1 MNNALRS
8 AQLMYDLA
16 EPDCTESFI
25 DTAAGDA
32 WATDAA
38 DRLMDCNPL
47 VIGNRER
54 LGAFAL
60 ADKLAELTC
69 QAADDD
75 DDGNFAAMILYAA
88 LGEGDKA
95 RAAFEAFMGRKFVET
110 LAYEMVAEFAEE
122 YAGSLSE
129 VDYD

>member
-8 AQLMYDLA
+8 AQFRHDMA

-25 DTAAGDA
+25 DTVAGDA
-32 WATDAA
+32 WASDAA
-38 DRLMDCNPL
+38 DRLMECKPL
-47 VIGNRER
+47 KIGNLER

-60 ADKLAELTC
+60 ADKLAERTC
-69 QAADDD
+69 EAFDP
-75 DDGNFAAMILYAA
+75 DGNFAAMILYAA

-95 RAAFEAFMGRKFVET
+95 RAAFEAFMGRKFVEN

-122 YAGSLSE
+122 YAGTLGN
-129 VDYD
+129 D

>member
-1 MNNALRS
+1 MNKALQS

-16 EPDCTESFI
+16 EPDCTEAFI

-32 WATDAA
+32 WATGAA
-38 DRLMDCNPL
+38 EQLMDCKPL
-47 VIGNRER
+47 KIGNIER

-60 ADKLAELTC
+60 ADKLVELTC
-69 QAADDD
+69 NAYDE
-75 DDGNFAAMILYAA
+75 DGNFSAMILYAA

-95 RAAFEAFMGRKFVET
+95 RAAFEAFMGRKYVEE

-122 YAGSLSE
+122 YAGTLG
-129 VDYD
+129 DD

>member
-25 DTAAGDA
+25 DTVAGDA

-38 DRLMDCNPL
+38 DRLMECKPL

-75 DDGNFAAMILYAA
+75 GNFSAMILYAA

-95 RAAFEAFMGRKFVET
+95 RAAFEAFMGRKYVEN
-110 LAYEMVAEFAEE
+110 LAYEMAAEFADE
-122 YAGSLSE
+122 YARTLG
-129 VDYD
+129 DD

>member
-25 DTAAGDA
+25 DTVAGDA
-32 WATDAA
+32 WATGAA
-38 DRLMDCNPL
+38 EQLMECKPL
-47 VIGNRER
+47 VIGNIER

-60 ADKLAELTC
+60 ADKLAVLTC
-69 QAADDD
+69 EAADE
-75 DDGNFAAMILYAA
+75 DGNFAAMILYAA

-95 RAAFEAFMGRKFVET
+95 RAAFEAFMGRKFVEN
-110 LAYEMVAEFAEE
+110 LAYEMVAEFADE
-122 YAGSLSE
+122 YAGTLG
-129 VDYD
+129 DD

>member
-8 AQLMYDLA
+8 AQLIYDLA

-38 DRLMDCNPL
+38 EQLMECKPL
-47 VIGNRER
+47 VIGNREV

-60 ADKLAELTC
+60 ADKLAELTSE
-69 QAADDD
+69 AFDP
-75 DDGNFAAMILYAA
+75 DGNFSAMILYAA

-110 LAYEMVAEFAEE
+110 LAYEMVAEFADE
-122 YAGSLSE
+122 YAGTLG
-129 VDYD
+129 DD

>member
-1 MNNALRS
+1 
-8 AQLMYDLA
+8 MYDLA

-25 DTAAGDA
+25 DTVAGDA

-38 DRLMDCNPL
+38 DRLMECKPL
-47 VIGNRER
+47 VIGNIER

-75 DDGNFAAMILYAA
+75 GNFSAMILYAA

-95 RAAFEAFMGRKFVET
+95 RAAFEAFMGRKFVES

-122 YAGSLSE
+122 YAGTLG
-129 VDYD
+129 DD

>member
-25 DTAAGDA
+25 DTVAGDA

-38 DRLMDCNPL
+38 DQLMECKPL

-54 LGAFAL
+54 LEAFAL

-69 QAADDD
+69 QAAD

-95 RAAFEAFMGRKFVET
+95 RAAFEAFMGRKFVEN
-110 LAYEMVAEFAEE
+110 LAYEMVSEFADE
-122 YAGSLSE
+122 YAETLGDD
-129 VDYD
+129 DYE

>member
-1 MNNALRS
+1 MNNAIRA
-8 AQLMYDLA
+8 AQWRHDMA

-25 DTAAGDA
+25 DTVAGDA

-38 DRLMDCNPL
+38 DRLMECKPL

-69 QAADDD
+69 EAAD
-75 DDGNFAAMILYAA
+75 DDGNFSAMILYAA

-95 RAAFEAFMGRKFVET
+95 RAAFEAFMGRKFVEN

-122 YAGSLSE
+122 YAGTLSE
-129 VDYD
+129 VNYD

>member
-25 DTAAGDA
+25 DTVAGDA
-32 WATDAA
+32 WATGAA
-38 DRLMDCNPL
+38 EQLMECKPL
-47 VIGNRER
+47 VINGVEK

-60 ADKLAELTC
+60 AEKLAELTC
-69 QAADDD
+69 EAYDP
-75 DDGNFAAMILYAA
+75 DGNFAAMILYAA

-95 RAAFEAFMGRKFVET
+95 RAAFEAFMGRKFVEN
-110 LAYEMVAEFAEE
+110 LAYEMVAEFADE
-122 YAGSLSE
+122 YAGTLG
-129 VDYD
+129 DD